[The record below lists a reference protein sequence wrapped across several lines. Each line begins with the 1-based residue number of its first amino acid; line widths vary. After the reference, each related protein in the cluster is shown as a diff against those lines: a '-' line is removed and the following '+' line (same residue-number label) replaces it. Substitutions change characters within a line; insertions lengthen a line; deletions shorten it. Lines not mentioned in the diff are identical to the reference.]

1 MAMFK
6 NNFKMSKF
14 EKLQKN
20 TDNKL
25 LRIKYIGSR
34 GEGVSNLT
42 TEINYR
48 VNNYTFFIPF
58 TLPDEIV
65 VVKPTLSNSEGV
77 RANLVEIKSPS
88 PKRIDPKCEH
98 FFQCGGC
105 LLQHWNF
112 EDYISWKLEKI
123 SLPILKISPTTMMKA
138 IKTSSIKSRRHAK
151 FKAKKYKSNTIIGFN
166 EYRSKFITK
175 IKECLI
181 IDSKLQRF
189 IHDLEKPLH
198 KLLGIGDEI
207 DVHAN
212 LLDNGIDLLISG
224 IDKIDYQKLNIFVD
238 AISKSSVI
246 RFHRKLKDNT
256 NELLFTKDLSSLS
269 NKSFSSITFPP
280 PGGFLQ
286 ATIEGE
292 NAILES
298 VMLGLNENKKTK
310 LICELFCGS
319 GTITLPLLKKLYQIH
334 AYELD
339 KESLKS
345 LDTAARKES
354 FGNRVKTKVRDL
366 KNFPLTSDELSK
378 YDAIIVDPPR
388 SGAKL
393 QFLNIARSNVS
404 IIVSISCNVNTFVRD
419 AKILIESNYELKWV
433 QPIDQFLF
441 SAHVELVAIFQLKYK
456 NVNKKIYNYKK
467 T

>member
-1 MAMFK
+1 
-6 NNFKMSKF
+6 MSKF

-20 TDNKL
+20 IDNKL
-25 LRIKYIGSR
+25 LTIKYIGSR
-34 GEGVSNLT
+34 GEGISNLI
-42 TEINYR
+42 TEINYK

-77 RANLVEIKSPS
+77 KAKLVEIKSSS

-112 EDYISWKLEKI
+112 EDYTSWKFDKI
-123 SLPILKISPTTMMKA
+123 SLPILKISPTTMIKV

-166 EYRSKFITK
+166 EYKSKFITK
-175 IKECLI
+175 IEECLI
-181 IDSKLQRF
+181 IESKLQRF
-189 IHDLEKPLH
+189 IHDIEKPLH

-224 IDKIDYQKLNIFVD
+224 IDEIDYHKLNIFVN
-238 AISKSSVI
+238 ALSKSSVI

-256 NELLFTKDLSSLS
+256 NELLFISDLSSLT
-269 NKSFSSITFPP
+269 NKSFTSITFPP

-298 VMLGLNENKKTK
+298 VILGLNENKKTK

-319 GTITLPLLKKLYQIH
+319 GTITLPLLKKHYQIH
-334 AYELD
+334 AFELD

-345 LDTAARKES
+345 LDIAARKES
-354 FGNRVKTKVRDL
+354 FGNKVKTKVRDL

>member
-1 MAMFK
+1 
-6 NNFKMSKF
+6 MSKF

-20 TDNKL
+20 IDNKL
-25 LRIKYIGSR
+25 LTIKYIGSR

-112 EDYISWKLEKI
+112 ENYTSWKIDKI
-123 SLPILKISPTTMMKA
+123 SLPIFKISPTTIVKE

-175 IKECLI
+175 IENCLI
-181 IDSKLQRF
+181 IESKLLRF

-198 KLLGIGDEI
+198 KLLGVGDEI

-212 LLDNGIDLLISG
+212 LLDNGIDLLIGG
-224 IDKIDYQKLNIFVD
+224 IDKIDYHKINIFID

-246 RFHRKLKDNT
+246 RFHRKLIDNT
-256 NELLFTKDLSSLS
+256 NELIFTTDLSSLS

-286 ATIEGE
+286 ATIDGE

-319 GTITLPLLKKLYQIH
+319 GTITLPLLKKSYKIH
-334 AYELD
+334 AFELD

-345 LDTAARKES
+345 LDIAARKES

>member
-1 MAMFK
+1 M
-6 NNFKMSKF
+6 NKF
-14 EKLQKN
+14 EKFKKN
-20 TDNKL
+20 IDYKL
-25 LRIKYIGSR
+25 LTIKRVGSR

-48 VNNYTFFIPF
+48 KSDYTFFVPF
-58 TLPDEIV
+58 TLPNEIV
-65 VVKPTLSNSEGV
+65 VVKPNLYTNEGI
-77 RANLVEIKSPS
+77 RADLVEIKSTS
-88 PKRIDPKCEH
+88 PKRIDPQCKH

-112 EDYISWKLEKI
+112 EDYSSWKIGKV
-123 SLPILKISPTTMMKA
+123 SLPILKISPTTTIRE
-138 IKTSSIKSRRHAK
+138 IKTSSIKSRRHIK
-151 FKAKKYKSNTIIGFN
+151 LKAKRYKSITIIGFN

-175 IKECLI
+175 IEKCIIIKSELEELI
-181 IDSKLQRF
+181 HNLK
-189 IHDLEKPLH
+189 KPLH

-238 AISKSSVI
+238 DISKSSVI

-256 NELLFTKDLSSLS
+256 NELIFTTDLSSLS
-269 NKSFSSITFPP
+269 NNSFSSITFPP

-319 GTITLPLLKKLYQIH
+319 GTITLPLLKKPYQIH
-334 AYELD
+334 AFELD

-345 LDTAARKES
+345 LDFAARKES
-354 FGNRVKTKVRDL
+354 FGNKVKTKVRDL
-366 KNFPLTSDELSK
+366 KNFPLTTDELSK

-441 SAHVELVAIFQLKYK
+441 SAHVELVAIFQLK
-456 NVNKKIYNYKK
+456 
-467 T
+467 

>member
-1 MAMFK
+1 
-6 NNFKMSKF
+6 MSKF

-20 TDNKL
+20 IDNKL
-25 LRIKYIGSR
+25 LTIKYIGSR
-34 GEGVSNLT
+34 GEGVSNLR

-65 VVKPTLSNSEGV
+65 VVKPSITNSEGV

-88 PKRIDPKCEH
+88 PKRIDPICEH

-112 EDYISWKLEKI
+112 EDYAYWKFNKI
-123 SLPILKISPTTMMKA
+123 STPILKISPTTTMKE

-151 FKAKKYKSNTIIGFN
+151 FKAKKCKSNTIIGFN
-166 EYRSKFITK
+166 EYRSRFITK
-175 IKECLI
+175 IEECLI
-181 IDSKLQRF
+181 IESKLQIF

-198 KLLGIGDEI
+198 NLLGIGDEI
-207 DVHAN
+207 EVHAN

-224 IDKIDYQKLNIFVD
+224 IDKIDYHKLNIFVD

-256 NELLFTKDLSSLS
+256 NELLFTTDISSLS

-286 ATIEGE
+286 ATVEGE

-319 GTITLPLLKKLYQIH
+319 GTITLPLLKKSYQIH
-334 AYELD
+334 AFELD

-345 LDTAARKES
+345 LEMAVRKES
-354 FGNRVKTKVRDL
+354 FGNRVKTNVRDL

-393 QFLNIARSNVS
+393 QFLNIAKSNVS
-404 IIVSISCNVNTFVRD
+404 MIVSISCNVNTFVRD
-419 AKILIESNYELKWV
+419 AKILIENNYELKWA

-441 SAHVELVAIFQLKYK
+441 SAHCELVAIFQLKYE

>member
-1 MAMFK
+1 
-6 NNFKMSKF
+6 MSKF

-25 LRIKYIGSR
+25 LTVKYIGSR
-34 GEGVSNLT
+34 GEGISNLT

-65 VVKPTLSNSEGV
+65 VVKPTLFNSEGV

-112 EDYISWKLEKI
+112 EDYTSWKFDKI
-123 SLPILKISPTTMMKA
+123 SLPILKISPTTMMKE

-175 IKECLI
+175 IQECLI
-181 IDSKLQRF
+181 IESKLQRF
-189 IHDLEKPLH
+189 IHYLEKPLH

-207 DVHAN
+207 DIHAN
-212 LLDNGIDLLISG
+212 LLDNGIDLLIHG
-224 IDKIDYQKLNIFVD
+224 IDKIDYHKLNIFVD
-238 AISKSSVI
+238 TISKSSVI
-246 RFHRKLKDNT
+246 RFNRKLEDNT
-256 NELLFTKDLSSLS
+256 NELLFTTDLSSLS

-286 ATIEGE
+286 ATMEGE

-298 VMLGLNENKKTK
+298 VFLGLSENKKTK
-310 LICELFCGS
+310 LICELFCGC
-319 GTITLPLLKKLYQIH
+319 GTITLPLLKKHYQIH
-334 AYELD
+334 SFELD
-339 KESLKS
+339 KDSLKS
-345 LDTAARKES
+345 LDIAARKES
-354 FGNRVKTKVRDL
+354 FGNNVKTKVRDL

-378 YDAIIVDPPR
+378 YDAIIIDPPR

-404 IIVSISCNVNTFVRD
+404 IIISISCNVNTFIRD

-441 SAHVELVAIFQLKYK
+441 SAHVELVAIFQLK
-456 NVNKKIYNYKK
+456 
-467 T
+467 

>member
-1 MAMFK
+1 
-6 NNFKMSKF
+6 MSKF

-65 VVKPTLSNSEGV
+65 VVKPTLSTSEGI
-77 RANLVEIKSPS
+77 RADLVEIKSTS
-88 PKRIDPKCEH
+88 PKRIDPKCKH

-112 EDYISWKLEKI
+112 EDYASWKFDKI
-123 SLPILKISPTTMMKA
+123 SLPISKLSPTTVVKE
-138 IKTSSIKSRRHAK
+138 IKISSIKSRRHVK
-151 FKAKKYKSNTIIGFN
+151 FKAKKYKGNTIIGFN

-181 IDSKLQRF
+181 IESKLQRF

-224 IDKIDYQKLNIFVD
+224 IDKIDYQKLNVFVD

-269 NKSFSSITFPP
+269 NQSFSSITFPP

-286 ATIEGE
+286 ATMEGE

-298 VMLGLNENKKTK
+298 VMLALNENKKTK
-310 LICELFCGS
+310 MICELFCGS
-319 GTITLPLLKKLYQIH
+319 GTITLPLLKKNYQIH
-334 AYELD
+334 AFELD

-345 LDTAARKES
+345 LDIAARKES
-354 FGNRVKTKVRDL
+354 FGNKVKTKERDL

-393 QFLNIARSNVS
+393 QFLNIARSNIS
-404 IIVSISCNVNTFVRD
+404 IIISISCNVKTFVRD
-419 AKILIESNYELKWV
+419 AKILIENNYELKWV

-441 SAHVELVAIFQLKYK
+441 SAHVELVAIFKLKYK
-456 NVNKKIYNYKK
+456 NVNKKVYNYKK

>member
-1 MAMFK
+1 MI
-6 NNFKMSKF
+6 KF
-14 EKLQKN
+14 EKLHKN
-20 TDNKL
+20 INNKIL
-25 LRIKYIGSR
+25 TIKYIGSR
-34 GEGVSNLT
+34 GEGISHLS
-42 TEINYR
+42 TEINYK
-48 VNNYTFFIPF
+48 VNNYTYFIPF

-65 VVKPTLSNSEGV
+65 VVKPDLVTSEGI
-77 RANLVEIKSPS
+77 RANLVEIKSGS
-88 PKRIDPKCEH
+88 PKRINPNCKH

-112 EDYISWKLEKI
+112 EDYSSWKAEKI
-123 SLPILKISPTTMMKA
+123 SHPILKISPTTTIKK

-151 FKAKKYKSNTIIGFN
+151 FKAKKNKSNTIIGFN

-175 IKECLI
+175 IEECII
-181 IDSKLQRF
+181 IDPKLQKL
-189 IHDLEKPLH
+189 IHDLDKPLH
-198 KLLGIGDEI
+198 MLLDIGNEI
-207 DVHAN
+207 DIHAN
-212 LLDNGIDLLISG
+212 LLDFGVDLLITG
-224 IDKIDYQKLNIFVD
+224 IDKTDYGKLNIFAD
-238 AISKSSVI
+238 ALSKSSVI

-256 NELLFTKDLSSLS
+256 NELLFSKDLSSLS

-286 ATIEGE
+286 ATIDGE

-319 GTITLPLLKKLYQIH
+319 GTITLPLLKKPYQIH
-334 AYELD
+334 AFELD

-345 LDTAARKES
+345 VDIAARKEN
-354 FGNRVKTKVRDL
+354 FGNRVKTKLRDL

-441 SAHVELVAIFQLKYK
+441 SAHVELVAMFQLK
-456 NVNKKIYNYKK
+456 
-467 T
+467 

>member
-1 MAMFK
+1 
-6 NNFKMSKF
+6 MSKF

-20 TDNKL
+20 IDNKL
-25 LRIKYIGSR
+25 LTIKYIGSR
-34 GEGVSNLT
+34 GEGISNLT

-65 VVKPTLSNSEGV
+65 VVKPTLATSEGI
-77 RANLVEIKSPS
+77 RANLVEIKSGS
-88 PKRIDPKCEH
+88 LKRTDPKCKH

-112 EDYISWKLEKI
+112 KDYSSWKVDKI
-123 SLPILKISPTTMMKA
+123 SYPILKMSPTTTIKK

-175 IKECLI
+175 IDKCI
-181 IDSKLQRF
+181 IIESKLQKL
-189 IHDLEKPLH
+189 IHDLDKPLH
-198 KLLGIGDEI
+198 KLLDLGDEI
-207 DVHAN
+207 DIHAN
-212 LLDNGIDLLISG
+212 LLDNGVDLLISG
-224 IDKIDYQKLNIFVD
+224 IDKTDYHKLNIFVN
-238 AISKSSVI
+238 ALSNSSVI

-298 VMLGLNENKKTK
+298 VMMGLNENKKTK

-319 GTITLPLLKKLYQIH
+319 GTITLPLLKKTYQIH
-334 AYELD
+334 AFELN
-339 KESLKS
+339 KESLIS
-345 LDTAARKES
+345 LDIAAKKGS

-419 AKILIESNYELKWV
+419 AKLLIESNYELKWV

-441 SAHVELVAIFQLKYK
+441 SAHVELVALFQLK
-456 NVNKKIYNYKK
+456 
-467 T
+467 

>member
-1 MAMFK
+1 
-6 NNFKMSKF
+6 MSKF

-20 TDNKL
+20 IDNKL
-25 LRIKYIGSR
+25 LTIKYIGSR

-58 TLPDEIV
+58 TLPDEII
-65 VVKPTLSNSEGV
+65 VVKPTLSTSQGIK
-77 RANLVEIKSPS
+77 ADLVEIKSAS
-88 PKRIDPKCEH
+88 PKRVNPKCKH

-112 EDYISWKLEKI
+112 KDYASWKFDKI
-123 SLPILKISPTTMMKA
+123 SLPILKISPTTIIKE

-175 IKECLI
+175 IEECLI
-181 IDSKLQRF
+181 IETKLQRF

-198 KLLGIGDEI
+198 RLLGVGDEI

-224 IDKIDYQKLNIFVD
+224 IDKIDYHKLNIFVD
-238 AISKSSVI
+238 ALSKNSVI

-256 NELLFTKDLSSLS
+256 NELLFTTDISSLS
-269 NKSFSSITFPP
+269 NKFFSSITFPP

-310 LICELFCGS
+310 LICEFFCGS
-319 GTITLPLLKKLYQIH
+319 GTITLPLLKESYQIH
-334 AYELD
+334 AFEID
-339 KESLKS
+339 KEAIKS
-345 LDTAARKES
+345 LDIAARKES

-366 KNFPLTSDELSK
+366 KNFPLTLDELRK

-393 QFLNIARSNVS
+393 QFLNIAKSNVS
-404 IIVSISCNVNTFVRD
+404 IIVSISCNVATFVRD
-419 AKILIESNYELKWV
+419 AKILIGSNYELKWV

-441 SAHVELVAIFQLKYK
+441 SAHVELVALFQLK
-456 NVNKKIYNYKK
+456 
-467 T
+467 

>member
-1 MAMFK
+1 
-6 NNFKMSKF
+6 MSKF

-20 TDNKL
+20 IDNKL
-25 LRIKYIGSR
+25 LTIKYIGSR

-181 IDSKLQRF
+181 IESKLQRF

-256 NELLFTKDLSSLS
+256 NELLFTTDLSSLS

-319 GTITLPLLKKLYQIH
+319 GTITLPLLKKPYQIH
-334 AYELD
+334 AFELD

-345 LDTAARKES
+345 LDIAARKES

-393 QFLNIARSNVS
+393 QFLNIAKSDVS
-404 IIVSISCNVNTFVRD
+404 IIISISCNVNTFVRD

-441 SAHVELVAIFQLKYK
+441 SAHVELVAIFQLK
-456 NVNKKIYNYKK
+456 
-467 T
+467 